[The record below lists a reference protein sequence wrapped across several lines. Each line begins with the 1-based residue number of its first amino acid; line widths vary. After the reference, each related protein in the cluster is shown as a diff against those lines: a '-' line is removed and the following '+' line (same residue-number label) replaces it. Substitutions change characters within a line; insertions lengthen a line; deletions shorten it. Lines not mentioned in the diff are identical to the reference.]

1 MVTFDLGLLADNAH
15 VDPSG
20 KLYVLGEFRY
30 IFAPTVPARHGHFA
44 VVARWFAETIE
55 VQGKQNVVQLEI
67 VELDGVPI
75 LPRSPKIPVNF
86 VPVGPLERGKSQAQL
101 ILNLDGLI
109 LPKYG
114 DYAIHFFV
122 NDAYADKV
130 NFHVAPRPGGT
141 PPAAV
146 PDAGE

>member
-15 VDPSG
+15 VDASG

-30 IFAPTVPARHGHFA
+30 IFAATVPARHGHFA
-44 VVARWFAETIE
+44 VVARWFAETVE
-55 VQGKQNVVQLEI
+55 VQGKQNLIELEM
-67 VELDGVPI
+67 VEMDGVPI
-75 LPRSPKIPVNF
+75 LPRSPKIPINF
-86 VPVGPLERGKSQAQL
+86 IPVGPIERGKSQAQL

-122 NDAYADKV
+122 NETHAGRV
-130 NFHVAPRPGGT
+130 NFHVAPPRT
-141 PPAAV
+141 TNPPVAV